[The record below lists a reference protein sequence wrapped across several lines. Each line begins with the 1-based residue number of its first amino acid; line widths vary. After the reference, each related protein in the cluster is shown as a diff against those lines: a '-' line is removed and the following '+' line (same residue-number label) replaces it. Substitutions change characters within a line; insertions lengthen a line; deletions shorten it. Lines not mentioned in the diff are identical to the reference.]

1 MEYIISKFFYM
12 QTMLVHPERI
22 PRLAKKA
29 IFFFLDVLPLPVLLW
44 LAMGLRL
51 GFSNVFP
58 ELSASGPFTRLGWL
72 DLCLIIAGSAFIIFM
87 SRLYRVRLSELD
99 NHMFMRI
106 AITGLALIVAV
117 STIAFLNRSPIPRS
131 VGVIYGLSFMVWAGF
146 IRILLV
152 RLVQWQKNT
161 LSSFIPV
168 AIYGAGLAGIQL
180 AASLKRS
187 PEVKPIVFIDDNPAL
202 QGLIVSGIKVKS
214 SDDLEEMA
222 QSGLVQE
229 VLIGTTSM
237 SRSKRANLFEKM
249 QQYDCK
255 VKIIPSYID
264 LIAGRSVVSDLQPL
278 FSDQLLERD
287 VVDLDIPEIELAY
300 ADRVVMVTGAGGSIG
315 SEICLQLSHC
325 APRKLVF
332 IERSEHALYEIERKM
347 APICEANNIELFV
360 SLASVVDPLA
370 INAVISEQKV
380 DIIFHAAAYK
390 HVPLVENNEV
400 DGARN
405 NIIGTAV
412 VAKAAAH
419 HNIER
424 FILISTDKAV
434 RPTNIM
440 GATKRM
446 AELTIASMQKD
457 FPDTRFSAVRFGNVL
472 GSSGS
477 VVPLFHAQIQA
488 GGPIT
493 VTHEEVTRYFMTIS
507 EAARLVLLAGAF
519 SSGGDLFILDM
530 GQPVRIVELAR
541 RMVKLCGLKIRDAEN
556 PDGDI
561 EIEITGLRPGEKLY
575 EELLADTDNLTDTPH
590 TKIFRAE
597 FDGLSKEEFER
608 MLTDAQKGI
617 ELRDADEIRITIGH
631 YVPEYSV

>member
-1 MEYIISKFFYM
+1 
-12 QTMLVHPERI
+12 MLSHPERI
-22 PRLAKKA
+22 PRLAKKT
-29 IFFFLDVLPLPVLLW
+29 IFFLLDVSPLPLLLW
-44 LAMGLRL
+44 VAMGLRL
-51 GFSNVFP
+51 GFSNVLP
-58 ELSASGPFTRLGWL
+58 ELSANGPFTRLGWL

-87 SRLYRVRLSELD
+87 SRLYRVRLNELD

-106 AITGLALIVAV
+106 ATTGLALVVVV

-131 VGVIYGLSFMVWAGF
+131 VGVIYGLSFMVWAAF
-146 IRILLV
+146 IRILS
-152 RLVQWQKNT
+152 T
-161 LSSFIPV
+161 
-168 AIYGAGLAGIQL
+168 
-180 AASLKRS
+180 
-187 PEVKPIVFIDDNPAL
+187 EVKPVVFIDDNPAL

-214 SDDLEEMA
+214 SDDLEQMA
-222 QSGLVQE
+222 KSGLVQE
-229 VLIGTTSM
+229 VLIGTTTM
-237 SRSKRANLFEKM
+237 SRPKRASLFERM
-249 QQYDCK
+249 QQYNCK

-278 FSDQLLERD
+278 VSDKLLERD
-287 VVDLDIPEIELAY
+287 VVDLNIPETKLAY
-300 ADRVVMVTGAGGSIG
+300 AGRVVMITGAGGSIG
-315 SEICLQLSHC
+315 SEICSQLSHC
-325 APRKLVF
+325 SPRKLVF

-347 APICEANNIELFV
+347 AAICAANNIELIV

-370 INAVISEQKV
+370 INAIVSEQKV

-412 VAKAAAH
+412 VAKAAADN
-419 HNIER
+419 NIER

-530 GQPVRIVELAR
+530 GQPIRIVELAR
-541 RMVKLCGLKIRDAEN
+541 RMVELCGLKIRDAEN

-561 EIEITGLRPGEKLY
+561 EIKITGLRPGEKLY
-575 EELLADTDNLTDTPH
+575 EELLADADNIEDTPH
-590 TKIFRAE
+590 TKIFRAK
-597 FDGLSKEEFER
+597 FDGLSKEEFEK
-608 MLTDAQKGI
+608 MLLDAQKGI
-617 ELRDADEIRITIGH
+617 ELRDANEIRITIGH
-631 YVPEYSV
+631 YVPEYNV